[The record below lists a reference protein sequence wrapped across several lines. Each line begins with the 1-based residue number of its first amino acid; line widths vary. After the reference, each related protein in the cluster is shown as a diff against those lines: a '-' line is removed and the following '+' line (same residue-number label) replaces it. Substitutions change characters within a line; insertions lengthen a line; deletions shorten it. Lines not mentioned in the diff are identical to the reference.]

1 MDSNQRVP
9 KNFDYKSNAIVHYAK
24 KAKFHNYG
32 IVDNQDIISASSVA
46 VCTGLEPVTSA
57 VVGDTRFELVR
68 GVLNIHFAL
77 KERTDY
83 P

>member
-1 MDSNQRVP
+1 MLYQLELRAQN
-9 KNFDYKSNAIVHYAK
+9 Y
-24 KAKFHNYG
+24 HNYG
-32 IVDNQDIISASSVA
+32 IVANQGIISESSAKNA

-77 KERTDY
+77 
-83 P
+83 